1 MYTHAP
7 KWCNNHFI
15 IFSLSFSL
23 RHKQEWYGLLSSS
36 FAAILLLSS
45 STLIAIVLIIQSEL
59 EIETSSIYASMTKL
73 SSNGGDGSSGG
84 GKRALKKMSIKSN
97 TTTVSP
103 SSENNS
109 ECLTDHIHLPSSDVP
124 PKQQQRTAAK
134 FTTLSSTN
142 RGVKSAIGL
151 SWLLPLLC
159 ALCIPMIHQIMG
171 HRSNEWWLEIA
182 SSDFIIF
189 AITEMLL
196 VSLFMLLFV
205 TLLKHLIY
213 LARKYEKAN
222 ATLKKRWA
230 LLLDL
235 CLLAEHLFLC
245 W

>member
-1 MYTHAP
+1 
-7 KWCNNHFI
+7 
-15 IFSLSFSL
+15 
-23 RHKQEWYGLLSSS
+23 
-36 FAAILLLSS
+36 
-45 STLIAIVLIIQSEL
+45 
-59 EIETSSIYASMTKL
+59 MTKL
-73 SSNGGDGSSGG
+73 STSGGDGGGGG
-84 GKRALKKMSIKSN
+84 GKRAMKKMSIKSN

-103 SSENNS
+103 SSDNNS
-109 ECLTDHIHLPSSDVP
+109 ECLTDHIHLPSSEVH
-124 PKQQQRTAAK
+124 PKQQQRTATK

-222 ATLKKRWA
+222 ATLKKR
-230 LLLDL
+230 
-235 CLLAEHLFLC
+235 
-245 W
+245 

>member
-1 MYTHAP
+1 MS
-7 KWCNNHFI
+7 W
-15 IFSLSFSL
+15 
-23 RHKQEWYGLLSSS
+23 HKQEWYGLLSSS

-73 SSNGGDGSSGG
+73 SANGGDDSGG
-84 GKRALKKMSIKSN
+84 GGRRVMKKMSIKSS
-97 TTTVSP
+97 TTAISP
-103 SSENNS
+103 SSDNNS
-109 ECLTDHIHLPSSDVP
+109 ECLTDHIHLPSNDGH
-124 PKQQQRTAAK
+124 PKQQRATTK

-222 ATLKKRWA
+222 ATLKKR
-230 LLLDL
+230 
-235 CLLAEHLFLC
+235 
-245 W
+245 